1 MQSPKRRH
9 SRVLNCAKYNK
20 GYTME
25 THKQI
30 IQNIKNRN
38 SIQDGHSNI
47 ASRANSMTLSEED
60 IRILMFASKSIKE
73 PCDCHD
79 ELQFDQNVFK
89 KPSIHETL
97 G

>member
-1 MQSPKRRH
+1 
-9 SRVLNCAKYNK
+9 
-20 GYTME
+20 ME
-25 THKQI
+25 TIKQI
-30 IQNIKNRN
+30 IQDIKVSNSLSGQANIG
-38 SIQDGHSNI
+38 SL
-47 ASRANSMTLSEED
+47 ANSNGLSEED
-60 IRILMFASKSIKE
+60 IRILTFASKPIKE